1 MHRIGL
7 IVDKNHDKIT
17 VMTKDGRFITLRTN
31 SNDYMIGETI
41 LLPRKSIW
49 GITTTRIIPAL
60 AMSLLLVFG
69 SFFGYT
75 KYLEARPLIAYV
87 TLDSIGSVELGINDK
102 SLVKTATA
110 FDAFGSQLLS
120 EIDWYMKPVE
130 QVVKLLVEAQ
140 KNDELGPL
148 VAVVSLG
155 EPDEVELLE
164 TKVNQEVN
172 NTLNAGAG
180 SDKQSINAIRIDQ
193 DTRDAASDLNIS
205 AARAFVW
212 AAFHKS
218 SQQYYETPYTLTS
231 PEPGDEPKPG
241 RHQVIEIIKESLPAI
256 AHDQLIAAT
265 KSDDPDNGNHFA
277 LEWIN
282 SILAGHD
289 DDNSENGNKPGFV
302 PPGQT
307 K

>member
-1 MHRIGL
+1 
-7 IVDKNHDKIT
+7 
-17 VMTKDGRFITLRTN
+17 MTKDGGSSPCGLC
-31 SNDYMIGETI
+31 NDYMIGETI

-193 DTRDAASDLNIS
+193 DTGCSAIS
-205 AARAFVW
+205 TF
-212 AAFHKS
+212 
-218 SQQYYETPYTLTS
+218 LL
-231 PEPGDEPKPG
+231 PGICLG
-241 RHQVIEIIKESLPAI
+241 CFS
-256 AHDQLIAAT
+256 
-265 KSDDPDNGNHFA
+265 
-277 LEWIN
+277 
-282 SILAGHD
+282 
-289 DDNSENGNKPGFV
+289 
-302 PPGQT
+302 
-307 K
+307 